1 MPSCAVPAKLV
12 ASSCLTGLKIPAFAP
27 MPKARR
33 RAKETMP
40 PTLLKIDSPE
50 TGFEMPPVRRYPF
63 NEMGVGDSILI
74 DDFRLA
80 QSARVSAIN
89 FIKRHDLGWKFG
101 IRKMDNGWRIFRIN

>member
-1 MPSCAVPAKLV
+1 
-12 ASSCLTGLKIPAFAP
+12 
-27 MPKARR
+27 
-33 RAKETMP
+33 MP

-50 TGFEMPPVRRYPF
+50 TGFEMPQVRRYPF
-63 NEMGVGDSILI
+63 DQMGVGDSILI